1 MKKLIKMNKFN
12 PFFIVIEHFKTF
24 NRGYCIK
31 RAKYEVEK
39 FDNQNNENFHEKN
52 IKIDYY
58 WLDFIIFLPIPILI
72 SIILVFGFNI
82 IFDITIYNSLLT
94 IFSISIP
101 LLLTLLVFMYDM
113 VINIKEN
120 QLLSPENK
128 MLKLCLIKEVSSNI
142 SFSILCS
149 IVTLILIGAAILID
163 FGNIFSSVGS
173 CTIFI
178 FLFWSILTVF
188 MVVKRTYLLIFSE
201 IGIY

>member
-1 MKKLIKMNKFN
+1 MNKFN